1 MLMMIA
7 RRVLPSVTALA
18 LAVTGGC
25 GARSMILGPSPAR
38 EWPATLAFAQEAT
51 ARGRFD
57 QADSALA
64 AFADAHRGSTEA
76 LETAYWRAVFLLDP
90 ANRAGSLNA
99 AMASLDGYL
108 ADRRTRPH
116 LVEAASLR
124 RIAGQMDVLTKVAAN
139 SAMQS
144 DKPRDVASTG
154 STRTGESKSES
165 TSSPSEAA
173 EIKRLKDELAKAN
186 AELER
191 IKRRLATPPPV
202 R

>member
-1 MLMMIA
+1 MLTLIA
-7 RRVLPSVTALA
+7 RRAPRVALGV

-25 GARSMILGPSPAR
+25 GARSMIIGPRPAK
-38 EWPATLAFAQEAT
+38 EWPSTLAFAQEAT

-64 AFADAHRGSTEA
+64 AYADGHRGTTEA
-76 LETAYWRAVFLLDP
+76 LETAYWRAVFMLDP
-90 ANRAGSLNA
+90 ANRTGSLSA

-108 ADRRTRPH
+108 ADRHPRPH
-116 LVEAASLR
+116 LVEASSLR

-139 SAMQS
+139 AANQA
-144 DKPRDVASTG
+144 DKPRDLATTTPV
-154 STRTGESKSES
+154 RPPESKPAEP
-165 TSSPSEAA
+165 TSSPSDAA

-191 IKRRLATPPPV
+191 IKRRLTTPPP
-202 R
+202 RW